1 MNTKLTKINNK
12 KFKSKSKTKSKNKTK
27 TKSFN
32 NVNKCLVK
40 KSTLQPLQLSYF
52 TKLATKIVSILEENN
67 NQTKQKC
74 IEILKNFPFCN
85 KKDEHLDFIFE
96 HYLQYIMSSKLF
108 SKNEKKRRITSAL
121 IDLAWEYMTTRNAD
135 IGALGNNT
143 HKPHNLERPVKKE
156 YQYYTQVHNLD
167 ENEYVY

>member
-12 KFKSKSKTKSKNKTK
+12 KFKSKSKSKTK
-27 TKSFN
+27 TKTKNFN

-40 KSTLQPLQLSYF
+40 KSTLQPLELSYF
-52 TKLATKIVSILEENN
+52 TKLSTKIVSILEENN

-143 HKPHNLERPVKKE
+143 HKPHNLERPIKKE
-156 YQYYTQVHNLD
+156 YQYYTQVHNWK